1 MPLIDDGIRYKTE
14 DKSTGYELIDGEKD
28 TVIGITPTPRGK
40 KTTPQP
46 NYSTV
51 TEWFGRVFKIATTIP
66 SRFCIATVV

>member
-14 DKSTGYELIDGEKD
+14 EKSTGYELVDGEKD

-40 KTTPQP
+40 KTTPLQ

-51 TEWFGRVFKIATTIP
+51 VDAEPCLPRSSINITG
-66 SRFCIATVV
+66 